1 MITTEE
7 LLFHDKFGSDF
18 VDEGFGIYCYYP
30 NGGECSYEIGD
41 SFSSEEELLE
51 LKKKSLEDN
60 FDYVFERVKNNKKLV
75 YEPGLIY

>member
-1 MITTEE
+1 MITKEE
-7 LLFHDKFGSDF
+7 LLFSDKFGSDYI
-18 VDEGFGIYCYYP
+18 DEGFGIYCYEP
-30 NGGECSYEIGD
+30 KNEECSYEIGD

-75 YEPGLIY
+75 YEPGMIY

>member
-1 MITTEE
+1 MKTKEDI
-7 LLFHDKFGSDF
+7 LFHDQFGSIGI
-18 VDEGFGIYCYYP
+18 DEGFGVYCYAP
-30 NGGECSYEIGD
+30 KNDDCSYEIGD

-75 YEPGLIY
+75 YESGCIY